1 MFKRYFTLIA
11 LLFLA
16 CSCSTGVEIPGA
28 PNLDVSQ
35 LEERIY
41 DVAPDGEEALRV
53 VPDIDSID
61 ELMAYRELKRAEA
74 QEILTLTEEEAR
86 GRRPYF
92 PVVVTMAR
100 SLSIS
105 EFNEMVSKY
114 NPSASKSL
122 KSPGFDRSAYLAKAY
137 PVNGDDRILPRSI
150 RFNSSTGRGQLHY
163 ETMADGEQLSRLQE
177 TIAEKEK
184 ALNGIDDF
192 SLVDGITS
200 FVGGVHRENVISLYD
215 DARVFIADI
224 GPIELYRGDVTYA
237 FWDDVSDS
245 VQKYLGR

>member
-1 MFKRYFTLIA
+1 MFKRTLSCIA
-11 LLFLA
+11 LLLLV
-16 CSCSTGVEIPGA
+16 CSCRTGVDIPGA
-28 PNLDVSQ
+28 PDLDISQ
-35 LEERIY
+35 LEERVR

-53 VPDIDSID
+53 VPAIDSID

-74 QEILTLTEEEAR
+74 REILALTEEEAE
-86 GRRPYF
+86 GRMPYF

-122 KSPGFDRSAYLAKAY
+122 KSPGFDSSAYLAKAH
-137 PVNGDDRILPRSI
+137 PVDGDDRVLPRSI
-150 RFNSSTGRGQLHY
+150 RFNSSTGKGQLHH
-163 ETMADGEQLSRLQE
+163 ETMADGEQLSHLQE

-184 ALNGIDDF
+184 VLNGIGDF